1 MKGPQDIIPERPE
14 LPEELKN
21 TDIHVVQP
29 NLGLVGTPL
38 KMVPDIETGGERCKR
53 LGVWLAMNVM
63 PFLDKQIQHQD
74 QPLILPEPPPILI
87 VGDSMEEVKSRIIYE
102 VDLMLDTAQGVIS
115 GDITFD
121 EEPAAKPEFPE
132 IETVEESI

>member
-1 MKGPQDIIPERPE
+1 MKDIIPERPE

-38 KMVPDIETGGERCKR
+38 KMVPNLETGGERSKR
-53 LGVWLAMNVM
+53 FGIWLAMNVM

-74 QPLILPEPPPILI
+74 QPLILPEPPPILV
-87 VGDSMEEVKSRIIYE
+87 VGDTIEEARSRIMYE
-102 VDLMLDTAQGVIS
+102 VDLMLDTAQAVIS
-115 GDITFD
+115 GEISLD
-121 EEPAAKPEFPE
+121 EESTDKKAFPDME
-132 IETVEESI
+132 IMKESI